1 MMLKQA
7 RLNQE
12 SILNFNNIN
21 MKSLKNID
29 LDNKKV
35 LVRVDFNVP
44 LNQDLGVKDDFRIKS
59 HLDTIKYLKENNAKI
74 ILMSHLGKPKGREMG
89 LSLKPIASKLE
100 ELLSCKIKLAEDVIG
115 ERVEKMIAELDVG
128 EILLLENLRFYNE
141 EEENDNE
148 FAASIARLGDVF
160 VQDAF
165 SVCHREH
172 ASTCGIPKFLD
183 SYAGLLLE
191 KEIEALDKVVND
203 IQHPFVA
210 LIGGA
215 KIITKTSVIEN
226 FLKKADAVLLGGII
240 ANTALK
246 FKGIYGEEELKDN
259 EIIEAIKD
267 IEFDSSKLL
276 VPIDGIISKGN
287 YSRVGGIET
296 IKKGEEVVDI
306 GPKTVNYYKEIIK
319 KAKTI
324 VWNGPM
330 GKIEN
335 EVFSKGTEEIVKT
348 IAEQGVYSVIGGGE
362 TVDFINNK
370 KMANDFSFI
379 SSGGGAMLD
388 YISGKKLPG
397 VEILNKHYERQ
408 N

>member
-1 MMLKQA
+1 M
-7 RLNQE
+7 
-12 SILNFNNIN
+12 
-21 MKSLKNID
+21 
-29 LDNKKV
+29 
-35 LVRVDFNVP
+35 
-44 LNQDLGVKDDFRIKS
+44 
-59 HLDTIKYLKENNAKI
+59 
-74 ILMSHLGKPKGREMG
+74 
-89 LSLKPIASKLE
+89 
-100 ELLSCKIKLAEDVIG
+100 
-115 ERVEKMIAELDVG
+115 
-128 EILLLENLRFYNE
+128 
-141 EEENDNE
+141 
-148 FAASIARLGDVF
+148 
-160 VQDAF
+160 
-165 SVCHREH
+165 
-172 ASTCGIPKFLD
+172 
-183 SYAGLLLE
+183 
-191 KEIEALDKVVND
+191 
-203 IQHPFVA
+203 
-210 LIGGA
+210 
-215 KIITKTSVIEN
+215 
-226 FLKKADAVLLGGII
+226 
-240 ANTALK
+240 
-246 FKGIYGEEELKDN
+246 KDN